1 MGANLWNRGRS
12 AQRMTA
18 RAQGLLATGAVVL
31 AFLGGLVLATGGQLG
46 GTAYAATPAPCSTVE
61 PQVAAQQL
69 GNEPAASV
77 TPNLGPSGSSATIH
91 AYNFLPNENVN
102 AIFRVAGD
110 PVVAKGK
117 TDANGEAFLTFTVP
131 TAPDGSY
138 YILVA
143 QDNRT
148 CVHASV
154 RFQIGAVPPTATPRP
169 ANTPTPTPAATPPA
183 ATTTAIPT
191 PSPTATRPA
200 ILPTPVLPA
209 TGNGAG
215 GGGGVQ
221 VNLFLAFVALSVTA
235 AGFGVLGLAGARRK
249 S

>member
-18 RAQGLLATGAVVL
+18 WAQGLLATGAVLL
-31 AFLGGLVLATGGQLG
+31 AFLGGLVLANLGQLS

-69 GNEPAASV
+69 GNEPAVSV

-102 AIFRVAGD
+102 AIFRVVGD

-154 RFQIGAVPPTATPRP
+154 RFQIGAAPPTATPRA
-169 ANTPTPTPAATPPA
+169 ANTPTPAATPPA